1 MGDFETGDLTGWTK
15 TGTAFNLNPTVTDGG
30 GLFSGWECK
39 WYANSRTTGE
49 VATGTL
55 TSAPFELTEQHI
67 SFLISGE
74 GYFAATISIWVKIG
88 LLWAMTVT
96 GMLWEKEMYGHYFMC
111 KEFFW
116 EDLGN
121 LIAMLSHNAYF
132 VVKWLGWG
140 QKEIMLVMCFAYIT
154 YLFNFGQFTFRWA
167 KSRRQRRQAK
177 DK

>member
-1 MGDFETGDLTGWTK
+1 MYTEEQIQKRNKSIWTK
-15 TGTAFNLNPTVTDGG
+15 LMSTFAPLQFLAFV
-30 GLFSGWECK
+30 
-39 WYANSRTTGE
+39 
-49 VATGTL
+49 V
-55 TSAPFELTEQHI
+55 
-67 SFLISGE
+67 SFYLVIRFLVSGE
-74 GYFAATISIWVKIG
+74 GYFAATISVWVKIG

-121 LIAMLSHNAYF
+121 LIAMLTHNAYF

-154 YLFNFGQFTFRWA
+154 YLFNFGQFFVRWR
-167 KSRRQRRQAK
+167 KSRRQRRQANGT
-177 DK
+177 